1 MQEFEGRLD
10 KELIEQGDFQLLKTV
25 MDLVPNPM
33 SIKNKRLERIAV
45 NQAFVD
51 ISGYSKQMLL
61 GESKLDIQS
70 ADTKTL
76 VDFDKQVLSTKQ
88 SNKHIEKIINREGE
102 TRWVEIQ
109 KSYFQN
115 EMSEDHVIS
124 ILTDITSLKKRE
136 FELVKSKKHTHERS
150 LQRSRFLANI
160 GHDIREPLRGI
171 IGTTSLLRDSNLD
184 ASQTQAVDLLG
195 RAGDTLMRVLDD
207 VIDFAKI
214 DAGVMEVK
222 PHPFKLR
229 DFIEDMTDVLGLSAR
244 DKQIDLI
251 ASIDSRLPDIFLG
264 DTVRIRQI
272 LMNLIENSLKFTTEG
287 FVSINVNGQLDKN
300 IAKLE
305 FTVKDTGS
313 GIPPEKLQGLFQ
325 AVDND
330 ESTDRMSGVSGL
342 GVSLCQRLAKLMG
355 GELEAD
361 SVDGIGSEF
370 KLILPLKFKPKA
382 ESNQSVL
389 NLLEMGPAAA
399 HKVLFV
405 DDIKENYDAML
416 PYLSEHGLTADY
428 AQSAANAVQLLNNAL
443 LSGSPYTL
451 IFIDY
456 LMPMTPGLLL
466 TTSLRSSKHYSNV
479 TIVALSSV
487 NDSELRDCFASHNV
501 EHYLTKP
508 VRKTDLDNVI
518 TSVSNMKFRQAS

>member
-214 DAGVMEVK
+214 DAGVMEIK
-222 PHPFKLR
+222 P
-229 DFIEDMTDVLGLSAR
+229 
-244 DKQIDLI
+244 
-251 ASIDSRLPDIFLG
+251 
-264 DTVRIRQI
+264 
-272 LMNLIENSLKFTTEG
+272 
-287 FVSINVNGQLDKN
+287 
-300 IAKLE
+300 
-305 FTVKDTGS
+305 
-313 GIPPEKLQGLFQ
+313 
-325 AVDND
+325 
-330 ESTDRMSGVSGL
+330 
-342 GVSLCQRLAKLMG
+342 QRP
-355 GELEAD
+355 
-361 SVDGIGSEF
+361 IG
-370 KLILPLKFKPKA
+370 
-382 ESNQSVL
+382 
-389 NLLEMGPAAA
+389 
-399 HKVLFV
+399 
-405 DDIKENYDAML
+405 
-416 PYLSEHGLTADY
+416 
-428 AQSAANAVQLLNNAL
+428 
-443 LSGSPYTL
+443 
-451 IFIDY
+451 
-456 LMPMTPGLLL
+456 
-466 TTSLRSSKHYSNV
+466 
-479 TIVALSSV
+479 
-487 NDSELRDCFASHNV
+487 
-501 EHYLTKP
+501 
-508 VRKTDLDNVI
+508 
-518 TSVSNMKFRQAS
+518 

>member
-1 MQEFEGRLD
+1 
-10 KELIEQGDFQLLKTV
+10 V

-325 AVDND
+325 AVDK
-330 ESTDRMSGVSGL
+330 S
-342 GVSLCQRLAKLMG
+342 
-355 GELEAD
+355 
-361 SVDGIGSEF
+361 
-370 KLILPLKFKPKA
+370 
-382 ESNQSVL
+382 
-389 NLLEMGPAAA
+389 
-399 HKVLFV
+399 
-405 DDIKENYDAML
+405 
-416 PYLSEHGLTADY
+416 
-428 AQSAANAVQLLNNAL
+428 
-443 LSGSPYTL
+443 
-451 IFIDY
+451 
-456 LMPMTPGLLL
+456 
-466 TTSLRSSKHYSNV
+466 
-479 TIVALSSV
+479 
-487 NDSELRDCFASHNV
+487 
-501 EHYLTKP
+501 
-508 VRKTDLDNVI
+508 
-518 TSVSNMKFRQAS
+518 